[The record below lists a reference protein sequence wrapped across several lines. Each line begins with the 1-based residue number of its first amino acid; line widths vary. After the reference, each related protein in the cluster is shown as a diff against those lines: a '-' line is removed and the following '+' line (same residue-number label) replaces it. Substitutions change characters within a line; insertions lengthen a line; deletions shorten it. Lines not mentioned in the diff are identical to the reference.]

1 MPSLTLHQ
9 LFDLRTSSSLRNRT
23 AAACWRAAQA
33 VFSEDPQAANHTNRL
48 AWARRVLE
56 DDGEGA
62 EVLRVFRALLSSE
75 AVQAAGEAA
84 TDAEIQTA
92 VDTLVTVLAGSEP

>member
-9 LFDLRTSSSLRNRT
+9 LFDLRTSSSLRNRV
-23 AAACWRAAQA
+23 AAACWKAAQA
-33 VFSEDPQAANHTNRL
+33 VFNEDPQAPNHTNRL

-62 EVLRVFRALLSSE
+62 EVLRVFRALLTST
-75 AVQAAGEAA
+75 AIQAAGEAA
-84 TDAEIQTA
+84 TDADIQSA
-92 VDTLVTVLAGSEP
+92 VDGLVNVFAG